1 MEEKNM
7 KKATIRDVAKAA
19 GVSQST
25 VSRVLN
31 NNGYVGED
39 ARRRVEEAMEALH
52 YSPSAIAVCLSKSRS
67 RMIGVIVPQIFAP
80 FFSRMYYIADRVM
93 ERYGYRL
100 LLCNSDENL
109 KREKELIDD
118 LLSYKIAALFI
129 VPVDRDEGTNKAYL
143 NHIRN
148 TGMPVVCVDREIE
161 GIQCDGVYIDNYT
174 ACYEITKD
182 VLARGYR
189 NIAYMADPP
198 IYGPGRD
205 RLRGFRDACKE
216 FGVTVPEE
224 NIFLAPIEDTEP
236 LNAFL
241 HDIARRD
248 DPPKAII
255 NFVRGWDY
263 IMLQALHSAGLRV
276 PEDVYLTGFDDD
288 NTLPN
293 FGYSMQYLPSVID
306 FSEAA
311 AKLLI
316 ERVQAQKT
324 LFGNMS
330 PAERDTTDETDTRA
344 ALFDMMTEMEPY
356 DEMWPDYVQLL
367 EDNGLQANLDDMDGG
382 YENLL
387 VYFLYRHFA
396 HGVTD
401 GRIAAR
407 VGFCAVSVWFI
418 CLMNTK
424 CLRDTGEFT
433 PWDRIVCTKDYSKQV
448 EYSAENM
455 EMALDAL
462 HKDPIFSAEHLKR
475 LFG

>member
-1 MEEKNM
+1 M

-198 IYGPGRD
+198 IYGPVATVCAASVTPARSSALRCRRRTFSLR
-205 RLRGFRDACKE
+205 RLKIRSR
-216 FGVTVPEE
+216 
-224 NIFLAPIEDTEP
+224 
-236 LNAFL
+236 
-241 HDIARRD
+241 
-248 DPPKAII
+248 
-255 NFVRGWDY
+255 
-263 IMLQALHSAGLRV
+263 
-276 PEDVYLTGFDDD
+276 
-288 NTLPN
+288 
-293 FGYSMQYLPSVID
+293 
-306 FSEAA
+306 
-311 AKLLI
+311 
-316 ERVQAQKT
+316 
-324 LFGNMS
+324 
-330 PAERDTTDETDTRA
+330 
-344 ALFDMMTEMEPY
+344 
-356 DEMWPDYVQLL
+356 
-367 EDNGLQANLDDMDGG
+367 
-382 YENLL
+382 
-387 VYFLYRHFA
+387 
-396 HGVTD
+396 
-401 GRIAAR
+401 
-407 VGFCAVSVWFI
+407 
-418 CLMNTK
+418 
-424 CLRDTGEFT
+424 
-433 PWDRIVCTKDYSKQV
+433 
-448 EYSAENM
+448 
-455 EMALDAL
+455 
-462 HKDPIFSAEHLKR
+462 
-475 LFG
+475 